1 MHTYIHMVY
10 NSMCRTDPDP
20 CRDVLLPRTYYLL
33 GDPKAPEVYY
43 VPIGPRDTRDT
54 RDTNS
59 DW

>member
-1 MHTYIHMVY
+1 MVY